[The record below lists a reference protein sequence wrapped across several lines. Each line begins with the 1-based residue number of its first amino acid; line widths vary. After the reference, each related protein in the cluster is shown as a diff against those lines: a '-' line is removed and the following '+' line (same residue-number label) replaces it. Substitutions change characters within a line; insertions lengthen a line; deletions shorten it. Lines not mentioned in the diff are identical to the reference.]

1 MESSRLE
8 ALPPEMEY
16 AILFTIPDLASLN
29 ALVHA
34 SPIFHTL
41 HLPRRKQLLSTL
53 PVMVEAV
60 AALIALRGS
69 FGILQFLYAYIP
81 LRSNLN
87 PTSSP
92 SDIWSMYHEQ
102 DMDVYNTFTTFTEN
116 DLIEMARLHTIVEY
130 ISEDMVCYFLK
141 AIPGTQKQERSITLS
156 PPESFRIQRTIYR
169 REILRLLC
177 ERTYF
182 EGKVRTDIP
191 DPSGEVFWSD
201 LLSVLSPWEK
211 EEVRCFQEYVF
222 RHYEELPGA
231 SFPEDSCEPCSKKND
246 PSTLTYGPGKSLY
259 ALLICVRLLT

>member
-1 MESSRLE
+1 MSLVTCYGRSSCC
-8 ALPPEMEY
+8 
-16 AILFTIPDLASLN
+16 FDCLAW
-29 ALVHA
+29 VG
-34 SPIFHTL
+34 
-41 HLPRRKQLLSTL
+41 RKTQDY
-53 PVMVEAV
+53 
-60 AALIALRGS
+60 RS

-259 ALLICVRLLT
+259 ALLICVRLLTWMISY

>member
-1 MESSRLE
+1 MSLVTCYGRSSCC
-8 ALPPEMEY
+8 
-16 AILFTIPDLASLN
+16 FDCLAW
-29 ALVHA
+29 VG
-34 SPIFHTL
+34 
-41 HLPRRKQLLSTL
+41 RKTQDY
-53 PVMVEAV
+53 
-60 AALIALRGS
+60 RS

-87 PTSSP
+87 PTSSL

-102 DMDVYNTFTTFTEN
+102 DMDVYDTFTTFTEN

-177 ERTYF
+177 EWTYF

-191 DPSGEVFWSD
+191 DPSERYFGAI
-201 LLSVLSPWEK
+201 
-211 EEVRCFQEYVF
+211 CFPY
-222 RHYEELPGA
+222 
-231 SFPEDSCEPCSKKND
+231 
-246 PSTLTYGPGKSLY
+246 
-259 ALLICVRLLT
+259 